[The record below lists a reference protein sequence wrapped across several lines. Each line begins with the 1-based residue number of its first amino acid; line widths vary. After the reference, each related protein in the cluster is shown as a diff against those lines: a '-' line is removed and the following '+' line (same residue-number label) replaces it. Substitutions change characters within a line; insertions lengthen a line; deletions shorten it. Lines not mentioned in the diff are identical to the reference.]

1 MGTRNRIV
9 GKKTLY
15 DSTKDELVE
24 FNIVEADRREGE
36 TYFHKLFLK
45 SFIPAL
51 KPVADKKTQLCLWI
65 IENINNSNLLLYT
78 YRQIAAKGNFSY
90 RLVADTMQK
99 LMNTGF
105 LCRHPSGGYMVN
117 PDVIFRGGYSRRCHA
132 LKEYKECVKAEYG
145 NTTDLE
151 EIRLQNIQDNI
162 AQLQKQKEKLQK
174 NIDRKKSGISSGKA
188 DNVK

>member
-24 FNIVEADRREGE
+24 FDIVETDSRKGE

-45 SFIPAL
+45 NFISAL
-51 KPVADKKTQLCLWI
+51 RPVADKKTRLCLWI
-65 IENINNSNLLLYT
+65 FENINSSNLLLYT
-78 YRQIAAKGNFSY
+78 YRQIAAKGDFSY

-99 LMNTGF
+99 LMNTDF

-117 PDVIFRGGYSRRCHA
+117 PDVIFRGGYQQRCYA
-132 LKEYKECVKAEYG
+132 LKKYREYVNAEYG
-145 NTTDLE
+145 DTTDLE
-151 EIRLQNIQDNI
+151 KIQLQNIQDNI
-162 AQLQKQKEKLQK
+162 DRLQKQKEKLQK
-174 NIDRKKSGISSGKA
+174 NIDRKKSDISGGKA